1 MVKINPSKLI
11 LSIIAVIFMASL
23 CAQVNKAD
31 VIVAEY
37 AGKQITLAD
46 VEQRIAEIPPMQ
58 QSRFTNNEGKIDLL
72 KNMCTEELFYEEA
85 KALGM
90 EKTEEVI
97 SRTDPQVKTFYSQ
110 EYKKSISERDMTFT
124 EEEKKA
130 YFHENKDT
138 IFGGRT
144 YPEAE
149 KEIEMRLRPQKVKLL
164 TESLIKALS
173 DKYKIVM
180 NEDLIKTVNLE
191 NIEANKEIE
200 NEKYLTSDVPE
211 LERDIAYIVNIFKYL
226 PAQTQKSITDTD
238 KLVEMMKSHLE
249 MDLLYG
255 KAMEEGLDKRE
266 DLAAKEQQIRRL
278 VLLRT
283 TYNKLIVEPIPQDD
297 ESAQTYYEDNIEKFS
312 SNSHR
317 KIQTFEFKTKEK
329 AEELYPIIKKLA
341 KTKDADAE
349 IAEIVQLNSLRKKDD
364 GVVDFIYAN
373 GIIPN
378 RGKDQ
383 YYNDLIF
390 ATPDKKVKAKK
401 LSELFETGDGDWAF
415 FRILEVTPAI
425 AEPFVEIMPKVKNTM
440 LRELSRENFM
450 AKETELAAK
459 YNLVKY
465 NDRLIVKLTP
475 EEYFTKAEE
484 AQKARRYNDAVY
496 YYDKLIEYFPG
507 TNHEYKASFMKAFL
521 YSEEL
526 KDKRKAT
533 ELFEDFLKNFD
544 KGDLHESA
552 KFMLGELNG
561 DSKLI
566 EKFEDKE

>member
-1 MVKINPSKLI
+1 MVKINPTKLI
-11 LSIIAVIFMASL
+11 LSIIAVFFVLTL
-23 CAQVNKAD
+23 CSEVIKKD
-31 VIVAEY
+31 VIVAEF
-37 AGKQITLAD
+37 AGKQISLAD

-72 KNMCTEELFYEEA
+72 KMMCTEELFYEEA
-85 KALGM
+85 MALGM
-90 EKTEEVI
+90 EKTDEVI

-110 EYKKSISERDMTFT
+110 EYKKAISERDMAFT
-124 EEEKKA
+124 DEEKKA

-149 KEIEMRLRPQKVKLL
+149 KEIEMRIRPQKVKVL
-164 TESLIKALS
+164 TEALIKALS
-173 DKYKIVM
+173 DKYKIAI
-180 NEDLIKTVNLE
+180 NEDLLRTVNLE
-191 NIEANKEIE
+191 NLDANKEIE
-200 NEKYLTSDVPE
+200 NKIYLTSNKPE
-211 LERDIAYIVNIFKYL
+211 LERDIAYIVNIFKFL
-226 PAQTQKSITDTD
+226 PVQNQKSITDSD
-238 KLVEMMKSHLE
+238 KLIEMMKSHLE

-255 KAMEEGLDKRE
+255 KAMEEGFDKRE
-266 DLAAKEQQIRRL
+266 DLAAKELQIRRL

-283 TYNKLIVEPIPQDD
+283 TYNKLVVEPIPQDD
-297 ESAQTYYEDNIEKFS
+297 ESAQTYYEENIAKFS
-312 SNSHR
+312 SISHR
-317 KIQTFEFKTKEK
+317 KIQAFEFETKEK

-341 KTKDADAE
+341 KKKDKDAE
-349 IAEIVQLNSLRKKDD
+349 IAALVKLNSIRDTED
-364 GVVDFIYAN
+364 GIVDYIYAN

-390 ATPDKKVKAKK
+390 ATPDKKVKSKK
-401 LSELFETGDGDWAF
+401 LSEIFETGDGEWAF

-425 AEPFVEIMPKVKNTM
+425 AEPFVEVMPKVKNTM
-440 LRELSRENFM
+440 LREVSRENFT
-450 AKETELAAK
+450 ALETELAAK
-459 YNLVKY
+459 FNLIKY

-475 EEYFTKAEE
+475 EEYFTKSEE
-484 AQKARRYNDAVY
+484 AQKSRRYNDAVY
-496 YYDKLIEYFPG
+496 YYDKIIEYFPG

-533 ELFEDFLKNFD
+533 ELFEEFLTKFD
-544 KGDLHESA
+544 NGDLHESA
-552 KFMLGELNG
+552 NFMLGELNG

-566 EKFEDKE
+566 ETFQDNE